1 MTIVEL
7 GVPSLQR
14 PSGGVAGVPTD
25 GPLVDTYGRVAT
37 DLRVSV
43 TDRCNLRCTYCMP
56 AEGLDWLPGEQL
68 LRADELTRLLR
79 IAVTRLGITSVRFTG
94 GEPLVAKHLEDVM
107 AATAALL
114 PRPEITL
121 TTNGIGLDK
130 RAAKLKRAGLDRIN
144 VSLDTVD
151 AARFA
156 HITRRDRLPDVL
168 AGLEAAKAAGLSPV
182 KVNAVLDPV
191 TGLDDAVALLR
202 FCLENGYQLRIIEQ
216 MPLDAGH
223 QWKRGQAIAAD
234 DVLAVLR
241 RHFDLRPDP
250 APRGSAPA
258 ELWEVIGGP
267 GLDVAAG
274 AALGLD
280 VAAGAALGL
289 DVAAGAALGLDVAA
303 GAALGLDVAAGAA
316 PAKVG
321 IIASVSHNFCSA
333 CDRTRLTADGQIR
346 NCLFARQE
354 TDLRRLMRTGAD
366 DDALAA
372 AWRAAMWVK
381 AAGHGINDPD
391 FVQPDRPMSAIG
403 G

>member
-7 GVPSLQR
+7 GVPSLGRAQ
-14 PSGGVAGVPTD
+14 PAPTTGG
-25 GPLVDTYGRVAT
+25 LVDTFGRIAT
-37 DLRVSV
+37 DLRVSL

-56 AEGLDWLPGEQL
+56 AEGLDWMPGEQL
-68 LRADELTRLLR
+68 LRSDELTRLMR

-94 GEPLVAKHLEDVM
+94 GEPLVAKHLEDVV
-107 AATAALL
+107 AATAALS

-121 TTNGIGLDK
+121 TTNGIGLDR

-156 HITRRDRLPDVL
+156 HITRRDRLHDVL
-168 AGLEAAKAAGLSPV
+168 AGLEAAKAAGLNPV

-202 FCLENGYQLRIIEQ
+202 FCLDHGYQLRIIEQ

-223 QWKRGQAIAAD
+223 SWKRGEAIAAD
-234 DVLAVLR
+234 DVLTTLQ

-258 ELWEVIGGP
+258 ELW
-267 GLDVAAG
+267 DVAG
-274 AALGLD
+274 GSG
-280 VAAGAALGL
+280 VVG
-289 DVAAGAALGLDVAA
+289 
-303 GAALGLDVAAGAA
+303 
-316 PAKVG
+316 KVG
-321 IIASVSHNFCSA
+321 IIASVSHAFCSA
-333 CDRTRLTADGQIR
+333 CDRTRLTADGQVR

-354 TDLRRLMRTGAD
+354 SDLRTLMRGGAD
-366 DDALAA
+366 DDALEA
-372 AWRAAMWVK
+372 AWRAAMWTK
-381 AAGHGINDPD
+381 AAGHGINDPN
-391 FVQPDRPMSAIG
+391 FVQPERPMSAIG